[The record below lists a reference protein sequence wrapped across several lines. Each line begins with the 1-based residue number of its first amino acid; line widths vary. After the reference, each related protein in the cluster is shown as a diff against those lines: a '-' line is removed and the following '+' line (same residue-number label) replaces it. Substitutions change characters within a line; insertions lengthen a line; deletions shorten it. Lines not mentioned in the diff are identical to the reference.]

1 MPRRWVIPLI
11 VLIGFTAAALLGRA
25 PAAGASLGSGGPVCD
40 ERIANGGFE
49 DGNTGWSQTS
59 ARGNDL
65 ISNFH
70 PHSGTWGAYLGG
82 VNDAD
87 DRITQQI
94 TLPAAAT
101 SITLTAWWAIATEEA
116 GVGFDRMTVSLLK
129 PDHTL
134 LANLLSVDSSATVN
148 VWEQAELDLTD
159 YRGQTVILQIHATTD
174 ASNLTDFYVDDV
186 SLAVCRPTT
195 TVFLPIIT
203 R

>member
-1 MPRRWVIPLI
+1 MPRGWAIALI
-11 VLIGFTAAALLGRA
+11 LLVGFTAA
-25 PAAGASLGSGGPVCD
+25 PAAGASLSGSGSACD

-49 DGNTGWSQTS
+49 EGGAGWSQVS

-65 ISNFH
+65 ISDFR
-70 PHSGTWGAYLGG
+70 PHFGIWGAYLGG

-87 DRITQQI
+87 DKLTQQI
-94 TLPAAAT
+94 TLPAAAV
-101 SITLTAWWAIATEEA
+101 SITLTAWWAIATEEE

-159 YRGQTVILQIHATTD
+159 YRGQTVILQFHAATD

-195 TVFLPIIT
+195 AVYLPIIT

>member
-1 MPRRWVIPLI
+1 MYGRRGIALI
-11 VLIGFTAAALLGRA
+11 LLIGFTAAALLSRP
-25 PAAGASLGSGGPVCD
+25 PAAGASLGSSDSVCD

-49 DGNTGWSQTS
+49 AGSTGWSQVS
-59 ARGNDL
+59 AGGNDL
-65 ISNFH
+65 ISDYY

-87 DRITQQI
+87 DKITQQI
-94 TLPAAAT
+94 TLPATAV
-101 SITLTAWWAIATEEA
+101 SITLTVWWAIATEEE

-129 PDHTL
+129 PDQTL

-186 SLAVCRPTT
+186 SLTVCRPPI
-195 TVFLPIIT
+195 TVYLPIIT

>member
-1 MPRRWVIPLI
+1 MYGRRGIALI
-11 VLIGFTAAALLGRA
+11 LLIGFTAAALFSRA
-25 PAAGASLGSGGPVCD
+25 PAAGASLGSSAAVCD
-40 ERIANGGFE
+40 ERIVNGGFE
-49 DGNTGWSQTS
+49 AGSAGWSQAS

-65 ISNFH
+65 ISDYY

-87 DRITQQI
+87 DKITQQI
-94 TLPAAAT
+94 TLPAAAI
-101 SITLTAWWAIATEEA
+101 SITLTAWWAIATEEE

-129 PDHTL
+129 PDQTL

-186 SLAVCRPTT
+186 SLTVCRPPIA
-195 TVFLPIIT
+195 VYLPIIT

>member
-1 MPRRWVIPLI
+1 MYGRRGIALI
-11 VLIGFTAAALLGRA
+11 LLIGFTAAALL
-25 PAAGASLGSGGPVCD
+25 SSDPVCD

-49 DGNTGWSQTS
+49 VGSTGWSQAS

-65 ISNFH
+65 ISDYY

-87 DRITQQI
+87 DKIAQPI
-94 TLPAAAT
+94 TLPTTAV

-129 PDHTL
+129 PDQTL

-148 VWEQAELDLTD
+148 FWEQAELDLTD

-186 SLAVCRPTT
+186 SLTVCRPPI
-195 TVFLPIIT
+195 TVYLPIIT